1 MDVTFLRPQKTAN
14 IMSIKGISGSKSSIE
29 KRNNANKKAGSHN
42 LLSFD
47 NGIVLANTMNMK
59 RYLPVLVLLLLTA
72 LNSQIF
78 AQGDVIDQVKETIK
92 AGSAKELSKYLNQ
105 TVDVTLDGGVQSYSK
120 AQAEF
125 VFRDFFKQHPP
136 SEFSIIHQGSSK
148 GGQPFA
154 IGQFK
159 SGGETYR
166 VFMKIKAI
174 NSQQLVHEIS
184 FAKE

>member
-1 MDVTFLRPQKTAN
+1 MK
-14 IMSIKGISGSKSSIE
+14 
-29 KRNNANKKAGSHN
+29 
-42 LLSFD
+42 
-47 NGIVLANTMNMK
+47 MK
-59 RYLPVLVLLLLTA
+59 RYLSVLIVVLAGFHSEIL
-72 LNSQIF
+72 
-78 AQGDVIDQVKETIK
+78 AQGDVIDQVKESIK

-105 TVDVTLDGGVQSYSK
+105 TVDVTLDGSPQSYSK

-125 VFRDFFKQHPP
+125 VLRDFFKQHPP
-136 SEFSIIHQGSSK
+136 AEFSIIHQGSSK

>member
-1 MDVTFLRPQKTAN
+1 MRRFLSAFVFLC
-14 IMSIKGISGSKSSIE
+14 ISI
-29 KRNNANKKAGSHN
+29 H
-42 LLSFD
+42 SFS
-47 NGIVLANTMNMK
+47 T
-59 RYLPVLVLLLLTA
+59 
-72 LNSQIF
+72 F
-78 AQGDVIDQVKETIK
+78 AQSDVIDQVKETIK
-92 AGSAKELSKYLNQ
+92 AGSAKELTKYLNQ
-105 TVDVTLDGGVQSYSK
+105 TVDVTLDGSVQSYSK

-159 SGGETYR
+159 SGSETYR
-166 VFMKIKAI
+166 VFMKIKVI
-174 NSQQLVHEIS
+174 NNQQLVHEIS

>member
-1 MDVTFLRPQKTAN
+1 MDMYFRRTQKSAN
-14 IMSIKGISGSKSSIE
+14 ITSLKGITGNGRPCQTKVKQAESLI
-29 KRNNANKKAGSHN
+29 

-47 NGIVLANTMNMK
+47 NGIVFANLLTMKMK
-59 RYLPVLVLLLLTA
+59 RYLPVLILMFLT
-72 LNSQIF
+72 SVSFQTF

-105 TVDVTLDGGVQSYSK
+105 TVDVTLEGTVQSYSK

-159 SGGETYR
+159 SGSETYR